1 MLSQELL
8 HWEMPLVA
16 GGYADQPLGY
26 MNDLRAVRNYL
37 EAVRLRAEERAD
49 GDTITTPTPGWA
61 WRLLQAVDEAE
72 VALEDEADAAS
83 D

>member
-1 MLSQELL
+1 MLSQELN
-8 HWEMPLVA
+8 HWEMPLIA

-49 GDTITTPTPGWA
+49 GDTILNPAPSWA
-61 WRLLQAVDEAE
+61 WLLLRAVDEAE
-72 VALEDEADAAS
+72 AALEDEADAVS